1 MSESFQREVLQRLTQ
16 LEILQRVNTVIISKF
31 IRQLD
36 STRRELHLP
45 KLVSFWTFDLTDDE
59 YDELISEYDPKDVN
73 KALYYLARQLAEN
86 KMDCPNNIKRYIIKQ
101 LKRQATNRKYYNARK
116 KEEKSE

>member
-1 MSESFQREVLQRLTQ
+1 MEEQLLREVLQKLTQ

-45 KLVSFWTFDLTDDE
+45 KLISFWTFDLTDDE

-73 KALYYLARQLAEN
+73 RALYYLARQLAEN
-86 KMDCPNNIKRYIIKQ
+86 KMNCPNNIMKYIVKQ
-101 LKRQATNRKYYNARK
+101 LRKLNSQRRYNAKK
-116 KEEKSE
+116 KEKQQE